1 MKNIGSKIS
10 IAFVFGILGFL
21 VTYQLKTS
29 YSQTKQINVNTQNAE
44 IIKENEGLVSQKKDY
59 ENKLNELQKKIDEY
73 EKASVGRNENSKLM
87 LEQLEKLKEK
97 NGLVDLQGTGI
108 IIYLTPKTSLFTTDT
123 IDQAIDDTE
132 LLSLVNELYA
142 AEAEAISINDIRLN
156 QRTGIRVA
164 SNAIRINNERIPY
177 NKQVVIKAI
186 GDKKVLESAIN
197 FPGNIPE
204 RLSRNCDITW
214 ELKDNIDINKDTSQD
229 LEFKYAKPVKKE

>member
-1 MKNIGSKIS
+1 MKNMGNKIS

-29 YSQTKQINVNTQNAE
+29 YSQTKQINVNAQNAE
-44 IIKENEGLVSQKKDY
+44 IIKENEVLVSQKKDY
-59 ENKLNELQKKIDEY
+59 EDKLNELQKKIDEY
-73 EKASVGRNENSKLM
+73 EKASLGRNENSKLM

-164 SNAIRINNERIPY
+164 SNAIRVNNERIPY

-214 ELKDNIDINKDTSQD
+214 ELKDNIEIKKDTSQD

>member
-1 MKNIGSKIS
+1 MKNMGNKIS

-29 YSQTKQINVNTQNAE
+29 YSQTKQINVNAQNAE
-44 IIKENEGLVSQKKDY
+44 IIKENEVLVSQKKDY
-59 ENKLNELQKKIDEY
+59 EDKLNELQKKIDEY

-164 SNAIRINNERIPY
+164 SNAIRVNNERIPY

-214 ELKDNIDINKDTSQD
+214 ELKDNIEIKKDTSQD

>member
-1 MKNIGSKIS
+1 MKNMGSKIS

-29 YSQTKQINVNTQNAE
+29 YSQTKQINVNAQNAE
-44 IIKENEGLVSQKKDY
+44 IIKENEALVSQKKDY
-59 ENKLNELQKKIDEY
+59 EDKLNELQKKIDEY

-164 SNAIRINNERIPY
+164 SNAIRVNNERIPY

-214 ELKDNIDINKDTSQD
+214 ELKDNIEIKKDTSQD